1 MALVVQKYGGSSV
14 ADADGIKRVAQRI
27 VSARK
32 AGDRVVVVVSAMG
45 DSTDELIDLANQVS
59 PLPPGRELDM
69 LLTAGE
75 RISMAL
81 LAMAIANLGLEAQS
95 FTGSQAGVITDST
108 HGRAR
113 IIDVTP
119 GRIATALDSGA
130 IPIVAGFQG
139 VSQTSKDI
147 TTLGRGGSDTTAVA
161 LAAALNADV
170 CEIYTDVDGV
180 FTADPRIVAAAR
192 KIPWLSYEEMLEMA
206 ACGAKVLMLRCV
218 EYARRYDLPIHV
230 RSSFS
235 NKEGTWVSGHA
246 GHKTDTGQLST
257 ALAGAGEDAEDSEVE
272 QAIISGV
279 AHDRSEAKIT
289 VVGVPNRVGEAARI
303 FRVIADSGI
312 NIDMIV
318 QNVSAV
324 ATGRTDIS
332 FTLPRDDS
340 QTAMSA
346 LRQLK
351 DTIGFE
357 SLLYDDRIGK
367 VSLIGA
373 GMRSHPGVTATFFG
387 ALAEAGV
394 NIEMISTSEI
404 RISVV
409 VGQKDVDEAVKA
421 THKAFELDA
430 DEVAAVV
437 YGGTGR

>member
-1 MALVVQKYGGSSV
+1 V
-14 ADADGIKRVAQRI
+14 KRVAQR
-27 VSARK
+27 VVDAKR
-32 AGDRVVVVVSAMG
+32 AGNAVVVVVSAMG
-45 DSTDELIDLANQVS
+45 DSTDELIDLAQQVS
-59 PLPPGRELDM
+59 PMPPARELDM

-81 LAMAIANLGLEAQS
+81 LAMAVGNLGHEARS

-108 HGRAR
+108 HGKAK

-119 GRIATALDSGA
+119 GRIQRALDEGA
-130 IPIVAGFQG
+130 IAIVAGFQG
-139 VSQTSKDI
+139 VSQDTKDI

-161 LAAALNADV
+161 LAAALHADV

-180 FTADPRIVAAAR
+180 FTADPRIVPAAR
-192 KIPWLSYEEMLEMA
+192 RLETVTYEEMLELA

-218 EYARRYDLPIHV
+218 EYGRRSGVPIHV

-235 NKEGTWVSGHA
+235 PRPGTLVSG
-246 GHKTDTGQLST
+246 SM
-257 ALAGAGEDAEDSEVE
+257 EDLPVE

-289 VVGVPNRVGEAARI
+289 VVGVPDKPGKAAEIFEAVAT
-303 FRVIADSGI
+303 AEI

-318 QNVSAV
+318 QNVSA
-324 ATGRTDIS
+324 AETGRTDVS
-332 FTLPRDDS
+332 FTLPKQEGQVGMQTLTRVQDS
-340 QTAMSA
+340 V
-346 LRQLK
+346 
-351 DTIGFE
+351 GFT
-357 SLLYDDRIGK
+357 SLQYDDQIGK

-373 GMRSHPGVTATFFG
+373 GMRSHPGVSAKFFK
-387 ALAEAGV
+387 ALSDAGV

-409 VGQKDVDEAVKA
+409 TRAD
-421 THKAFELDA
+421 ELDDA
-430 DEVAAVV
+430 VRAVHTAFGLDSSEGEAVV